1 MNVICSW
8 HVANG
13 FMEKS
18 FEERI
23 CITPQKLN
31 HLIYLLYSD
40 YLFQTGEK
48 LFNEEFIKT
57 DKGPILPNV
66 EFKFGSFKNNVI
78 TGYAKDALGKI
89 FVVSSPFFKER
100 LSLIW
105 NRYKDM
111 SDMEILNYINSTST
125 TLEKE
130 NKDHISDME
139 ILEDEVKRNTLLLEK
154 VKSYR
159 KKYMV

>member
-1 MNVICSW
+1 M
-8 HVANG
+8 
-13 FMEKS
+13 
-18 FEERI
+18 
-23 CITPQKLN
+23 
-31 HLIYLLYSD
+31 
-40 YLFQTGEK
+40 
-48 LFNEEFIKT
+48 
-57 DKGPILPNV
+57 PNV
-66 EFKFGSFKNNVI
+66 EFKFGCFKNNVI

-111 SDMEILNYINSTST
+111 SDMEIINYINSTST
-125 TLEKE
+125 ILEKE

-154 VKSYR
+154 AKSYR
-159 KKYMV
+159 KKYMGWKSKNLVAFI